1 MTTRQKWLLTAAVCL
16 STVFLAAVNSSHG
29 ALLSPM
35 IAHYGLSDSQQGY
48 PSSVQNIGCI
58 VAMFTSLW
66 VIGRLR
72 KQTLL
77 TSAVALMALLMLPL
91 SLLPPFPVY
100 LGLYALVGVA
110 YAYMDAI
117 SSSMIADL
125 HTGKNA
131 SRMMCVM
138 HACHGLSGI
147 VSPLILG
154 AVLGASGNMPRAYL
168 AVLFMGIVTLA
179 FLWPAN
185 ARIRLSDAA
194 ARPEPLTRAQLSAF
208 FGNPTLR
215 ALSIGILFYGV
226 HLSGMIVWVNRYVEV
241 GLQSSLGALALAFLY
256 AGLTGSRLIVPLLRV
271 RPMVYICGSCALA
284 AAILA
289 VGLCSGNAA
298 VMCGCVLACS
308 LVSGAFIP
316 VALGTACAGFSSN
329 TLLASTLMNLCMLA
343 GNCISS
349 PLIGAI
355 EARAGMRWGM
365 AVCVVALLGAATV
378 PALRLL
384 AERKQV
390 CGAAGLQ

>member
-1 MTTRQKWLLTAAVCL
+1 MTKRQKWLLTAAVCL

-35 IAHYGLSDSQQGY
+35 IAHYALSDSQQGY
-48 PSSVQNIGCI
+48 PNSAQNIGCI

-77 TSAVALMALLMLPL
+77 TAAVALMAFLMIPL
-91 SLLPPFPVY
+91 SLLPSFPVY

-110 YAYMDAI
+110 FAYLDAI

-125 HTGKNA
+125 HTGKSA
-131 SRMMCVM
+131 ARMMCVM

-154 AVLGASGNMPRAYL
+154 AALGASGNMPRAYL
-168 AVLFMGIVTLA
+168 TVLAMGILTLA

-185 ARIRLSDAA
+185 ARIPLSDAA

-208 FGNPTLR
+208 FGNPALR
-215 ALSIGILFYGV
+215 ALSISILFYGI

-241 GLQSSLGALALAFLY
+241 GLQSTLGALALAFLY
-256 AGLTGSRLIVPLLRV
+256 AGLTASRLIVPLLRV
-271 RPMVYICGSCALA
+271 QPMTYICGSCVLSAV
-284 AAILA
+284 ILGI
-289 VGLCSGNAA
+289 GLCANSAA

-308 LVSGAFIP
+308 LISGALIP
-316 VALGTACAGFSSN
+316 VTIGTACAGFSSN
-329 TLLASTLMNLCMLA
+329 TLLASTLINLCMLV

-349 PLIGAI
+349 PLIGMI

-365 AVCVVALLGAATV
+365 AVCVLALLGAAVAPT
-378 PALRLL
+378 LRLC
-384 AERKQV
+384 AERNH
-390 CGAAGLQ
+390 GHRSAGIS